1 MCTIVLYLMGTS
13 STGSHSLLDML
24 LQGLFLTWVVRPE
37 MMQIAVWLAWFAVL
51 GFLKV
56 IVVPLCK
63 ITPMRLD
70 KLASIK
76 VSLCL

>member
-1 MCTIVLYLMGTS
+1 
-13 STGSHSLLDML
+13 
-24 LQGLFLTWVVRPE
+24 
-37 MMQIAVWLAWFAVL
+37 MQIAVWLAWFAVL

-56 IVVPLCK
+56 IVVSLCK